1 MMLGLLA
8 AIFWAAASLLATRAS
23 RAHGADPVLFW
34 GLLVGGALPAV
45 TAAATEPLRYDTS
58 DLVRLGVAGF
68 GLIVAWWSFSLGVTH
83 GGVAGVVAVSATDGA
98 IAAAVAILVLGE
110 RLSLGVL
117 AALATVVVGVL
128 VVSGSGA
135 GSAIGRMAPKAV
147 GFGLLSAL
155 GYATFLVATGGL
167 DQIGP
172 LWATAFARGAALLMV
187 GPVLLARGRL
197 GIPVKDTAIVA
208 LAGGVTS
215 LGVVCYLLAV
225 TDGIAIPSVLASS
238 YAAWTALGGV
248 LLMGERVHRGQVV
261 GMAAIVAGMAAL
273 ALARA

>member
-1 MMLGLLA
+1 MILGLLA
-8 AIFWAAASLLATRAS
+8 AVFWAAASLLATRTS
-23 RAHGADPVLFW
+23 RLHGADPVLFW
-34 GLLVGGALPAV
+34 GLLVGGALPAL
-45 TAAATEPLRYDTS
+45 AAAGTEELRYDTS
-58 DLVRLGVAGF
+58 DLVRLAIAGF
-68 GLIVAWWSFSLGVTH
+68 GLIVAWWSFAVGVTH

-110 RLSLGVL
+110 RLSLAVL
-117 AALATVVVGVL
+117 AALAVVVVGVL

-135 GSAIGRMAPKAV
+135 GTTIGRMAPKAV

-167 DQIGP
+167 DRIGP

-197 GIPVKDTAIVA
+197 GIPLKDTGVVA

-225 TDGIAIPSVLASS
+225 TDGIAIPSVMASS

-248 LLMGERVHRGQVV
+248 LLMGERVHRGQVL
-261 GMAAIVAGMAAL
+261 GMAAIVSGMAAL